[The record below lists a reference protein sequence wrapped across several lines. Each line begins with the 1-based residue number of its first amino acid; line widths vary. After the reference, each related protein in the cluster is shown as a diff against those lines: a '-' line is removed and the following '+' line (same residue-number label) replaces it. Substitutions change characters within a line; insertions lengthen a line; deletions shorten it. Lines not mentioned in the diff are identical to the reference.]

1 MYMSPL
7 AAAKRSAPAAA
18 TTAKPSLGSATTVAI
33 AAAAALLASLF
44 LAPPPSAFHVLSS
57 VFDIRH
63 LDDALAALY
72 LWPNAEMA
80 AEGNLVGWCLT
91 SECMDQAFVVRVT
104 ELTLLGGSRSS
115 EALGFSV
122 PDITVGDYSLLTFV
136 LSVLISGVLVN
147 LAMLLSDLIARLL
160 FTRFDASKCSLP
172 SVLPWPDPA
181 GNSKPFDVPVPDASE
196 EQLASFLAFRGVA
209 LPATDAARREAAAR
223 EAISYMAELFDRKHD
238 DWCYRHYALR
248 EKGLAFPYRALF
260 MDDWNFYGETSAHL
274 RPVGNGQIIFALHH
288 AMEGFMPL
296 LYFWTHNPSYFFFS
310 MYADMG
316 VEAYDTLAMIYR
328 RWTGRDHT
336 LTRHHPAVDHILT
349 PHHLFGVFFET
360 LALMGGPG
368 ISKTFMFHVEASAHA
383 SGVFIL
389 AAIVMHQTPAQSWPR
404 FLYRFQKC
412 VVAAIVACRVI
423 WWIPVAAGSLRLA
436 YAYSG
441 DFPAW
446 LAPYG
451 IRGLGHSFPLLSPV
465 FLFSLLL
472 IGFYTHFNADQ
483 LQYNLKLLR
492 KAAAR
497 VRAANEAEKPAPAK
511 HAPAKLASPAQRK
524 SPRLAAASA

>member
-1 MYMSPL
+1 MCV
-7 AAAKRSAPAAA
+7 SA
-18 TTAKPSLGSATTVAI
+18 AKPSLGSATTAAI

-181 GNSKPFDVPVPDASE
+181 GNSKPFDVPVPEASE

-248 EKGLAFPYRALF
+248 EKGLAFPYRAPF

-288 AMEGFMPL
+288 AVEGFMMPL

-316 VEAYDTLAMIYR
+316 VEAYDTLAMLYR

-511 HAPAKLASPAQRK
+511 PPPAALAGPAQRK